1 MLFCFNRI
9 PLAMHPLVRP
19 TSKIRQNTEVDIR
32 SSWFPSSFYFL
43 SHHEWFNYRQ
53 IDNVNQFDL
62 IRDHCLILFTVYYS
76 IACQPMW
83 WMALIHRSGRTQCVC
98 VQAWSAGIFINTI
111 VNCWFIIH
119 LMTAA
124 HLARP
129 GVRVPHMMRVCVC
142 VWPTSV
148 QSIPFDYIRLR
159 QVGLAPRTSAFSIT
173 SLSLIRCFFFFF
185 HSRSLFFCSVRSYYS
200 WSDEWGVCD
209 FIVYVYEHIWIGTRA
224 EQEPV
229 SLPNRSSQ
237 NNAGIYRDASETNW
251 PDTLRINYQ
260 SVCGS
265 LRSVRRGVF
274 LSI

>member
-142 VWPTSV
+142 VANVCSV
-148 QSIPFDYIRLR
+148 HSIWLHSIATGRF
-159 QVGLAPRTSAFSIT
+159 SAAYVRILYHFTVANTLFFFLLSF
-173 SLSLIRCFFFFF
+173 SLSVFL
-185 HSRSLFFCSVRSYYS
+185 FCSFLLFMVGWMGSVWFHCICVWTHLNWYS
-200 WSDEWGVCD
+200 SWTGACFAAQPFVTE
-209 FIVYVYEHIWIGTRA
+209 
-224 EQEPV
+224 
-229 SLPNRSSQ
+229 
-237 NNAGIYRDASETNW
+237 
-251 PDTLRINYQ
+251 
-260 SVCGS
+260 
-265 LRSVRRGVF
+265 
-274 LSI
+274 